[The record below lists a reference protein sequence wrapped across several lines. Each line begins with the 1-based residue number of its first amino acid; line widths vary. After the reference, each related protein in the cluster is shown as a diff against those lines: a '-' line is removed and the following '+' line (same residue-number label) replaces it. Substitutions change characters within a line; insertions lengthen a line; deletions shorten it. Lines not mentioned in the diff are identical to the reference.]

1 MAKSNFESLSN
12 LIYFVFYFLT
22 LHESLNFAL
31 DNDNNRTVISSEE
44 FKKHSRTSQDD
55 SLGGSAQAQLPKLL
69 ADAFFRSHHSH
80 LILTCTVGHVNNLWL
95 SFFSFSNRNKMEIA
109 FRKNRNI

>member
-1 MAKSNFESLSN
+1 MAKSKFESLFN
-12 LIYFVFYFLT
+12 LIHFVFYFLAV
-22 LHESLNFAL
+22 HGSLNFAL

-95 SFFSFSNRNKMEIA
+95 SFFFLFKQKQNGNRI
-109 FRKNRNI
+109 